1 MRRTKEDASRAAGT
15 PGFERSYAEG
25 SGLHSQF
32 HTDFKII
39 VGSSQ
44 KGDRVMS
51 KVLVVYCSMSG
62 NTKAA
67 AEAIAEGAQTA
78 GARVTLKE
86 GADAQPKD
94 LLECDAVALGSY
106 DAFSY
111 MGGGLKDFLDRA
123 FYPTQGQVT
132 DKPYAAFVTHGG
144 GGKAIESIE
153 SIAQSFKF
161 KKAVKPVL
169 VKGKPEGQAIV
180 DLRALGAQLAA
191 PAGK

>member
-1 MRRTKEDASRAAGT
+1 
-15 PGFERSYAEG
+15 
-25 SGLHSQF
+25 
-32 HTDFKII
+32 
-39 VGSSQ
+39 
-44 KGDRVMS
+44 MS

-67 AEAIAEGAQTA
+67 AEAIAEGARTA
-78 GARVTLKE
+78 GARVTLKK

-132 DKPYAAFVTHGG
+132 DKPYAAFLTHGG

-180 DLRALGAQLAA
+180 DLRALGAKLAA
-191 PAGK
+191 AAGK

>member
-1 MRRTKEDASRAAGT
+1 
-15 PGFERSYAEG
+15 
-25 SGLHSQF
+25 
-32 HTDFKII
+32 
-39 VGSSQ
+39 
-44 KGDRVMS
+44 MS

-67 AEAIAEGAQTA
+67 AEAIAEGARTA
-78 GARVTLKE
+78 GARVTLKK

-94 LLECDAVALGSY
+94 LLECDALALGSY

-132 DKPYAAFVTHGG
+132 DKPYAAFLTHGG
-144 GGKAIESIE
+144 GGKGIESIE

-180 DLRALGAQLAA
+180 DLRALGAKLAA
-191 PAGK
+191 AAGK

>member
-1 MRRTKEDASRAAGT
+1 
-15 PGFERSYAEG
+15 
-25 SGLHSQF
+25 
-32 HTDFKII
+32 
-39 VGSSQ
+39 
-44 KGDRVMS
+44 MS

-67 AEAIAEGAQTA
+67 AEAIAEGARTA
-78 GARVTLKE
+78 GARVTLKK

-180 DLRALGAQLAA
+180 DLRALGAKLAA

>member
-1 MRRTKEDASRAAGT
+1 
-15 PGFERSYAEG
+15 
-25 SGLHSQF
+25 
-32 HTDFKII
+32 
-39 VGSSQ
+39 
-44 KGDRVMS
+44 MS

-67 AEAIAEGAQTA
+67 AEAIAAGAKKAGAQ
-78 GARVTLKE
+78 VTTKIGTE
-86 GADAQPKD
+86 AQPKD

-144 GGKAIESIE
+144 GGRALQSIE
-153 SIAQSFKF
+153 SLAASFKL
-161 KKAVKPVL
+161 KKIAEAVSIKGSPEGKAV
-169 VKGKPEGQAIV
+169 A
-180 DLRALGAQLAA
+180 DLRELGAKLAA
-191 PAGK
+191 VTGK